1 GCAGMFKNP
10 HVVRKIAV
18 LISVIVF
25 GPTIFF
31 LLRYLVFPNWGNA
44 ELNIGFIVWVLAV
57 FIAERR
63 LSKVWK

>member
-1 GCAGMFKNP
+1 MFKNP
-10 HVVRKIAV
+10 NVVRGLAV
-18 LISVIVF
+18 LIAVVVL

-31 LLRYLVFPNWGNA
+31 LLRYLAFPNWGNT

-63 LSKVWK
+63 LSKLWKSN